1 MLNTIISS
9 KIRRTLLNAF
19 FSSKETELYTRQL
32 AATYHISVGTT
43 HRELS
48 KLAASGIIKSRRVG
62 NIKFYSLNRQ
72 NPVFHELKNLFFKT
86 AGVIELIKNALASV
100 KGIDLAFIYGSFA
113 KEKDRA
119 ESDVDLI
126 IVGDSIDQDAI
137 LRSINKVEKELYREI
152 NYSIYSRKEYAEK
165 KINDS
170 FLSEVLN
177 NKTVALKGDINA
189 Y

>member
-86 AGVIELIKNALASV
+86 ASVVELIKSALASV

-113 KEKDRA
+113 KDRA

-165 KINDS
+165 KKIGDS